1 MTKRHSTKRSLV
13 ASILILCLCFTSFV
27 GTTFAW
33 FTDSVTSA
41 NNIITAGN
49 LDVELEYS
57 TDMVNWTA
65 VDATTNIFDDEALWE
80 PGYTEIVYLRVSNLG
95 NLALKYKLGIE
106 VADETAGKTK
116 DNVEFKLSDYIEYG
130 VAKDVTAKYA
140 DRAAALAAITTA
152 AKLNTAYS
160 EEFHLVGK
168 TATATD
174 TDVYALV
181 VYMPES
187 VGNEVNHNGTDI
199 PEIKLGLSVL
209 ATQDT
214 VESDSFNDQYDK
226 DATYVSAATA
236 DELKDAIA
244 KGQPVSLTE
253 DITMDAGNFNVAAGT
268 KAVINL
274 GGNDLTVPSSNAYD
288 GYLLLDGDLTI
299 TGEGNVAVTQINT
312 REGSKLTLG
321 EGVTIE
327 TSNSFAI
334 NNSGTTV
341 IDGATINHTGTNHAI
356 QNQGGTLIIDDA
368 TVTSTSTSNIS
379 TINSTGGTVII
390 NGGTFV
396 HEGSMGSVIE
406 WLYSNE
412 GEIIINGGTFIQKGG
427 DPLASIDYGDAKLTI
442 NGGTF
447 DSASY
452 FAQPMQNIVINAGEF
467 KNNAVV
473 VFNPFMSWTIAD
485 KYVPATSTA
494 TTNADGSITVTVN

>member
-1 MTKRHSTKRSLV
+1 MKRSTKHSLIMSALSLLLC
-13 ASILILCLCFTSFV
+13 ASMLI

-33 FTDSVTSA
+33 FTDSVTSTG
-41 NNIITAGN
+41 NIIKSGT
-49 LDVELEYS
+49 LDVSLEYIEDAK
-57 TDMVNWTA
+57 TDPQTA
-65 VDATTNIFDDEALWE
+65 ADTAWKDASEGAIFNYSNWE
-80 PGYTEIVYLRVSNLG
+80 PGFVQTRHIKIENEG
-95 NLALKYKLGIE
+95 TLALKYKVNVIPTG
-106 VADETAGKTK
+106 ETEQDG
-116 DNVEFKLSDYIEYG
+116 VRLSDVI
-130 VAKDVTAKYA
+130 
-140 DRAAALAAITTA
+140 
-152 AKLNTAYS
+152 
-160 EEFHLVGK
+160 
-168 TATATD
+168 
-174 TDVYALV
+174 DVYYLDPGKAINERTDLDSLTPAGTLTQMLAGLGTSGTGTLKEGEKVVLTIALK
-181 VYMPES
+181 MQES
-187 VGNEVNHNGTDI
+187 AGNEYQNK
-199 PEIKLGLSVL
+199 KLGDEFAVQLL
-209 ATQDT
+209 ATQL
-214 VESDSFNDQYDK
+214 EYEEDSFDNTYDK
-226 DATYVSAATA
+226 DATYVSAGTA
-236 DELKDAIA
+236 DELQAAIIS
-244 KGQPVSLTE
+244 GEPVTLTD
-253 DITMDAGNFNVAAGT
+253 DITMDVGNFTVAAGT
-268 KAVINL
+268 EAVINL
-274 GGNDLTVPSSNAYD
+274 GGNDLTLTNAD
-288 GYLLLDGDLTI
+288 TTAAFLKVEGDLSI
-299 TGEGNVAVTQINT
+299 TGEGNVAARQINT
-312 REGSKLTLG
+312 DEGSKLTLG

-473 VFNPFMSWTIAD
+473 VFNPFMPWTIAD
-485 KYVPATSTA
+485 KYIPATSTA